1 MFVASDNT
9 LLDPFQWIPTLC
21 IAASLCFIVTG
32 SLRWYQLQKSTIKI
46 APNQQ
51 ESIKFAFNLA
61 LLAFQSSIVGLSM
74 SLPIESGTLDEY
86 VHLVAIVGLAI
97 LSPREHYRSVSPS
110 DLLIIYL
117 SIRTALNASA
127 LLMIRGNN
135 SVTVQVLRTILE
147 AGALIAES
155 RSKRNFLLEAYLDIA
170 PEETAGPWSK
180 ATFAWI
186 HPILFAGKD
195 SKFVLETLPLNP
207 RQLNPSVLR
216 QKVLR
221 LFGQREKPESRL
233 TFPSVLAQCL
243 MPEFATIAITR
254 FMLIAFRYAQPL
266 LMSRILQLLATNA
279 LGGRSYQ
286 LSCTIV
292 IFASI
297 VYVGQA
303 IVSSRYQHK
312 LNRLKVMTRATLVEL
327 IYEKTL
333 SAPAVAYNDYSAAT
347 LMSTDV
353 DALAKTSE
361 MFHEAW
367 AQVLEVIVGMVLLS
381 QQIGWFCLVPL
392 PIIYGCSH
400 MTRYVARSLRLKQLA
415 WNKAT
420 QDRINRIVSVVVRI
434 KIIKML
440 GLGNVVRDQ
449 ISCLRQTEIDAS
461 KDMRWVAVL
470 ANASAN
476 ALGLFTP
483 AITIILFAAMSRSK
497 LGAETAY
504 TTLAILLLVTH
515 PANMIMTIVPRAI
528 ASLASFQRIQDFVNK
543 PHYQDARRH
552 LQNEEAPT
560 LIDASC
566 AFGVAVKFRDVELKF
581 SGSTTPILEGIDLS
595 ISHGSIVVCTGPTG
609 AGKGLLGLAI
619 AGEVKASKGSIFVV
633 STRIGL
639 CTQLPWL
646 PGQCIPE
653 TITGF
658 SRTTG
663 VHHDN
668 WYQQFLD
675 ACCIDDSI
683 LLSPAA
689 KHAGSGHARFS
700 GGQRQRV
707 ALARAVYQRHQ
718 ILVLDDPLSALDHRT
733 QERVIVNLL
742 GPGGLLRNSHTM
754 VFLITS
760 APAAYSLADRILLLK
775 HGRIEF
781 DGDWSSFRT
790 HAGSFLEDSFVDGDE
805 AKTDYQQR
813 SELMSVEESKLAVND
828 DELDIDTRSGDPSA
842 YRYYLRS
849 VGVVNM
855 LALLSCTALYSFFSA
870 FPHYW
875 IKWWT
880 QAGATKNT
888 FYMLGYLLCSTVAW
902 ASTSSM
908 LWVNFIKLAPRSGA
922 VLHTNLLRTILGA
935 PLSFFLDNDTGVIV
949 NRFGQDIQ
957 VIDRDLSSAL
967 AALCTQMFKLLIQC
981 SLLLAS
987 QRLLLFA
994 LPIYCFLVYIIQ
1006 KVYLRAASQLRYL
1019 DLESRSAVY
1028 SSFLETV
1035 EGLFTIRAFGW
1046 QQQYLTRNTRSLD
1059 LSQRAF
1065 YLFLCLQRWL
1075 NVVLDLAVAVVAI
1088 VVISLAV
1095 FCSAES
1101 ADVGISLNIVL
1112 VTNTTLLRLIESW
1125 TTFEVSVGAAARLK
1139 ELEDRVPNEENLAI
1153 ETMVPCNWPCAGSLS
1168 LRGVRVCHGNQVIL
1182 SNVDLSVQAGA
1193 KVFICGE
1200 TGSGKST
1207 LFMALL
1213 RLCPVQQGSLQVD
1226 GVEIAQAAPSIVRE
1240 RCFIAVPQDA
1250 FLQPDISLRSNVDPV
1265 DRHSTEEITQAL
1277 QQLHLWSHFQ
1287 DADSSFNDPDNGD
1300 GHVLALP
1307 LSCFSPL
1314 SAGQTQLL
1322 SLVRSILGARYQAR
1336 QGRKPIILLDEPTAN
1351 LDDEY
1356 ESLSSQVIEQEF
1368 TDKGHTVLMITHSSK
1383 VLRELVKPAKDVV
1396 IRINNGSMSVVA

>member
-32 SLRWYQLQKSTIKI
+32 SLRWYQLQKSTIKV

-74 SLPIESGTLDEY
+74 SLPIEFGTLDEY
-86 VHLVAIVGLAI
+86 VHLVAIVGFAI

-117 SIRTALNASA
+117 SICTALDASA
-127 LLMIRGNN
+127 LLMIRGNT
-135 SVTVQVLRTILE
+135 SMTVQVLRTILE

-207 RQLNPSVLR
+207 RQFNPSVLR

-497 LGAETAY
+497 LDAETAY

-595 ISHGSIVVCTGPTG
+595 IRHGSIVVCTGPTG
-609 AGKGLLGLAI
+609 AGKSLLGLAI
-619 AGEVKASKGSIFVV
+619 AGEVKASKGSISVV

-668 WYQQFLD
+668 WYQQVLD

-805 AKTDYQQR
+805 AKTDYQQK

-880 QAGATKNT
+880 QAGATNYT

-957 VIDRDLSSAL
+957 VIDRDLPSAL
-967 AALCTQMFKLLIQC
+967 AALCTQMFKLLMQC

-1250 FLQPDISLRSNVDPV
+1250 FLQPDMSLRRNVDPM
-1265 DRHSTEEITQAL
+1265 DHHSTEEITQAL

-1287 DADSSFNDPDNGD
+1287 DADSSCNDPDNED
-1300 GHVLALP
+1300 GRVLALP

-1322 SLVRSILGARYQAR
+1322 SLVRSILRARYQAR

-1356 ESLSSQVIEQEF
+1356 ESLSSQ
-1368 TDKGHTVLMITHSSK
+1368 L
-1383 VLRELVKPAKDVV
+1383 
-1396 IRINNGSMSVVA
+1396 